1 MSFVRV
7 DLTESEKIELAGA
20 IVTLSTV
27 VGLVGGW
34 VSFNGAIITLLVV
47 IAGQLSVVAR
57 EVRQSD
63 EC

>member
-1 MSFVRV
+1 MSLFRV
-7 DLTESEKIELAGA
+7 DLTESEQLELAGA

-27 VGLVGGW
+27 VALAGGW
-34 VSFNGAIITLLVV
+34 VSLDGAILTPLVV